1 MELTTTGIAKMI
13 DPKIMADMVH
23 GKLSAALRFAPLAK
37 VDYSFVGRP
46 GDKIVLPKYTYIGD
60 ATAVGE
66 GAAIPIAALGTSSME
81 VPVQKAG
88 KGVKLTDEAVLS
100 GYGDPMGE
108 TTAQLAMSI
117 AAKVDGDCM
126 AALNGITADMTY
138 DAASTISSAVIADA
152 LVKFG
157 ENPDGDKVLFIAPAQ
172 LAQIRKDINFVS
184 KGDMATDIM
193 MKGTVGELWGCQLV
207 VSNKIKVTGTKF
219 TNYIVKPEA
228 LAIYL
233 KRDVELET
241 ARDIECKLTVITA
254 DQHYAVYLMD
264 ESKAIKLTVLEK

>member
-1 MELTTTGIAKMI
+1 
-13 DPKIMADMVH
+13 
-23 GKLSAALRFAPLAK
+23 
-37 VDYSFVGRP
+37 
-46 GDKIVLPKYTYIGD
+46 
-60 ATAVGE
+60 
-66 GAAIPIAALGTSSME
+66 
-81 VPVQKAG
+81 
-88 KGVKLTDEAVLS
+88 LS

-126 AALNGITADMTY
+126 AALNGIAADMTY
-138 DAASTISSAVIADA
+138 DAANIISSAVIADA

-207 VSNKIKVTGTKF
+207 VSDKIKVAGTKF

-264 ESKAIKLTVLEK
+264 ESKAIKLTVSEK